1 MKMKRRVGESE
12 GWNGIEP
19 GPKSSVGCFPCN
31 KSKHVSPGTVI
42 DWVYTF
48 NTICLRCSV
57 VQMNTA
63 HRPLPAF
70 EPRRGGAR

>member
-31 KSKHVSPGTVI
+31 KSKHVSPDAVRDHYSTSI
-42 DWVYTF
+42 
-48 NTICLRCSV
+48 TICLRCSV
-57 VQMNTA
+57 VQVNTA

-70 EPRRGGAR
+70 GARRGGAR